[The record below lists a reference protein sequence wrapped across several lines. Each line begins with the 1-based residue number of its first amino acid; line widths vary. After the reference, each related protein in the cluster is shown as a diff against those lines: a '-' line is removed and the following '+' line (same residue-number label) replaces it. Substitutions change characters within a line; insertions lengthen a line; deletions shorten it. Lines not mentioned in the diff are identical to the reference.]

1 MDSSAR
7 DGHRGL
13 GVTEYHRSRVTD
25 GELLARAPAD
35 AGVASGEGIGDPA
48 CGYRLHR
55 GDVGRQRPP
64 AQPTDQPGTVSR
76 GVDVGSADQ
85 FDTDEAVGAAR
96 DERGRAGAERIAQG
110 ALALPAATTAW
121 PR

>member
-1 MDSSAR
+1 
-7 DGHRGL
+7 
-13 GVTEYHRSRVTD
+13 VTEYHRSRVTD
-25 GELLARAPAD
+25 GDLLARAAVD

-48 CGYRLHR
+48 CAYRLHR
-55 GDVGRQRPP
+55 GDVARQRPP
-64 AQPTDQPGTVSR
+64 AHEPTEQPGTVAL